1 MKEEY
6 IPFMLAKPLRNLI
19 FTTHNS
25 HFLTGSSNEMFYFPY
40 APSSLLYAPCPS
52 RPFEIAATIS
62 LPFDCCAIR
71 GCLTLYTHRAFPAP
85 SKLLPLEIVTAIYSS
100 SAIALVSFAKAT
112 ATEHEGGRYQIG
124 RCQNPDARF
133 ILAVSYS

>member
-1 MKEEY
+1 MAKETLLNKVSRCQTCTESKY
-6 IPFMLAKPLRNLI
+6 ARLGDTRLGDTRLVLRI
-19 FTTHNS
+19 VEVCQIGRCQTQ
-25 HFLTGSSNEMFYFPY
+25 
-40 APSSLLYAPCPS
+40 
-52 RPFEIAATIS
+52 AAT
-62 LPFDCCAIR
+62 A
-71 GCLTLYTHRAFPAP
+71 HRSPLLAPRAP

-124 RCQNPDARF
+124 RCQDPDARF

>member
-1 MKEEY
+1 MPDWEM
-6 IPFMLAKPLRNLI
+6 PDFRLLFHDFLMLL
-19 FTTHNS
+19 
-25 HFLTGSSNEMFYFPY
+25 
-40 APSSLLYAPCPS
+40 AP
-52 RPFEIAATIS
+52 R
-62 LPFDCCAIR
+62 
-71 GCLTLYTHRAFPAP
+71 AP
-85 SKLLPLEIVTAIYSS
+85 SKLLPLEIVTTIYSS